1 VSPLG
6 FLLFFFL
13 QAGVSPSQKPEVDT
27 LPRAVIEQR
36 LAAFSTTDAK
46 RHAGLKKLFEDA
58 GCLGQHLTDRAVK
71 GERIPNLECTLPGAT
86 DSVIIVGAHF
96 DFRGDGQGVADNW
109 SGAAL
114 LPSLFEGLAALPRRH
129 TFKFVGFT
137 EEEKGLVGSKFYAKK
152 LTREQILR
160 TRAMVNL
167 DTLGLS
173 TTRVWLSRADSK
185 LSHLLDLVA
194 QTLNLPVHALNMDQL
209 GSTTDSEPFRQRRIP
224 SITLHSVTPET
235 RPILHTARDDWN
247 AVRIEDYYETYRLV
261 NHYLALLDTQ
271 LD

>member
-1 VSPLG
+1 MLSLWLVLC
-6 FLLFFFL
+6 LF
-13 QAGVSPSQKPEVDT
+13 SQTEDSLKPEVDT
-27 LPRAVIEQR
+27 LPRALIKQR
-36 LAAFSTTDAK
+36 LAAFSTTGAK
-46 RHAGLKKLFEDA
+46 RYAGLKKLFEEA

-114 LPSLFEGLAALPRRH
+114 LPSLFQGLAALPRRH

-137 EEEKGLVGSKFYAKK
+137 EEEEGLIGSKFYAKK
-152 LTREQILR
+152 LTREQIFR

-194 QTLNLPVHALNMDQL
+194 QTLNLPLNVLNMDQL

-224 SITLHSVTPET
+224 SITIHSLTPET
-235 RPILHTARDDWN
+235 RPILHSARDDWN
-247 AVRIEDYYETYRLV
+247 AVRIDDYYETYRLV

>member
-1 VSPLG
+1 MLSLWLVLC
-6 FLLFFFL
+6 LFS
-13 QAGVSPSQKPEVDT
+13 QAEGSSKPEVET
-27 LPRAVIEQR
+27 LPQALIEQR
-36 LAAFSTTDAK
+36 LAAFSTSDAK
-46 RHAGLKKLFEDA
+46 RHAGLKKLFEQA
-58 GCLGQHLTDRAVK
+58 GCSGQHLTDRAVK
-71 GERIPNLECTLPGAT
+71 GERIPNLECTLPGTT

-96 DFRGDGQGVADNW
+96 DFRGDGKGVADNW

-114 LPSLFEGLAALPRRH
+114 LPSLFQSLAALPRRH

-137 EEEKGLVGSKFYAKK
+137 EEEEGLIGSKFYAEK
-152 LTREQILR
+152 LTREQISK

-167 DTLGLS
+167 DTLGLA
-173 TTRVWLSRADSK
+173 TTRVWRSRADSK

-194 QTLNLPVHALNMDQL
+194 QTLNLPVDVLNMDEL

-224 SITLHSVTPET
+224 SITIHSLTPET
-235 RPILHTARDDWN
+235 RPILHNARDNWN
-247 AVRIEDYYETYRLV
+247 AMRIDEYYETYRLV

>member
-1 VSPLG
+1 MLPLS
-6 FLLFFFL
+6 FLLFFSL
-13 QAGVSPSQKPEVDT
+13 QAIVSSRPEPEIDA
-27 LPRAVIEQR
+27 LPRALIEQR
-36 LAAFSTTDAK
+36 LAAFSTTGAR
-46 RHAGLKKLFEDA
+46 RHASLKKLFEEA
-58 GCLGQHLTDRAVK
+58 GCGQHLADRAVK

-114 LPSLFEGLAALPRRH
+114 LPSLFQGLAAQPRRH

-137 EEEKGLVGSKFYAKK
+137 EEEEGLVGSKFYAKK

-194 QTLNLPVHALNMDQL
+194 QTLNLPVHVLNMDQL
-209 GSTTDSEPFRQRRIP
+209 GSTTDSESFRERRIP
-224 SITLHSVTPET
+224 SITIHSLTPDT
-235 RPILHTARDDWN
+235 RPILHSARDVWD
-247 AVRIEDYYETYRLV
+247 AVRIEEYYETYRLV